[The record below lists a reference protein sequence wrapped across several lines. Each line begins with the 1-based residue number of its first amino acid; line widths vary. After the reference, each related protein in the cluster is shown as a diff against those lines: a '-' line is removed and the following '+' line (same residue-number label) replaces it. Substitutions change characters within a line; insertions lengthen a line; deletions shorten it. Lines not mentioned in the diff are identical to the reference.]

1 MRELKVWSLPLRRW
15 QEEAYLLVKETYKK
29 GEKDFLCV
37 ATPGAGK
44 TIFALRVAHYLLY
57 NKLVERIVIIAPT
70 EHLKKQ
76 WAESAGLVGI
86 DINPNFENSNEIET
100 RDFRGVSVTYAA
112 VGRSPEVYE
121 RGTKLKKTFAIFD
134 EIHHAGDNL
143 SWGDA
148 IRKAFENCE
157 YRLAISGT
165 PFRRDSNPIPFVRYE
180 NNQSKADYIYG
191 YKDALEDGVC
201 RPIYFPAFDGEM
213 KWRYKELV
221 FRATFEDSLNNQL
234 SGQRLKTALDPK
246 GDWLKD
252 VLLDAD
258 KKLNQIRSEGHKDAG
273 GLVIAMDQSHAKKIA
288 KLMEELLGEKPT
300 VVVSDDPTASKK
312 IKKFAN
318 GFDKWL
324 VAVKMVS
331 EGVDIPRLRVG
342 VYATNVKSELFF
354 RQAVGRFV
362 RALKN
367 LAVQDAYLYLPKDPT
382 LVYFAKQIEV
392 ERDHRLV
399 KIIENT
405 NDIHKKI
412 EDLEDNQSVNNF
424 EAIYAVATE
433 KFQYELDFGIEFRFP
448 SGAAKKTLLSKK
460 SPLKIQNKEEFS
472 QKNKEEENLSA
483 YEAIEKLR
491 KEIRDLARSVALK
504 RKSIDGRI
512 DWEAPHREW
521 IMRGGKSIEQETI
534 AELKQ
539 RKKWLLD
546 QL

>member
-1 MRELKVWSLPLRRW
+1 MRELKVWTLPLRRW
-15 QEEAYLLVKETYKK
+15 QEEAYLLAKETYVK
-29 GEKDFLCV
+29 GAKDFLCV

-57 NKLVERIVIIAPT
+57 HKYVERIVIVAPT

-86 DINPNFENSNEIET
+86 DINPNFENSNELET
-100 RDFRGVSVTYAA
+100 ADFRGISITYAA
-112 VGRSPEVYE
+112 VGRLPEVYE
-121 RGTKLKKTFAIFD
+121 KGTKLKKTFAIFD
-134 EIHHAGDNL
+134 EIHHSGDNM

-148 IRKAFENCE
+148 IRKAFEKAE

-165 PFRRDSNPIPFVRYE
+165 PFRRDNNPIPFVKYV
-180 NNQSKADYIYG
+180 NNESKADYIYS

-213 KWRYKELV
+213 KWRYKDIEL
-221 FRATFEDSLNNQL
+221 RATFEDSLNNQL
-234 SGQRLKTALDPK
+234 SSQRLKTALDPK

-252 VLLDAD
+252 VLIDAD
-258 KKLNQIRSEGHKDAG
+258 KKLKQIRSEEHKDAG
-273 GLVIAMDQSHAKKIA
+273 GLVIAINQTHARKIA
-288 KLMEELLGEKPT
+288 KLMEELFSEKPT
-300 VVVSDDPTASKK
+300 VVVSDDPSASKK

-362 RALKN
+362 RSLKH
-367 LAVQDAYLYLPKDPT
+367 LAIQDAYLYLPKDPT

-392 ERDHRLV
+392 ERDHKLI
-399 KIIENT
+399 KAEISNENFEFR
-405 NDIHKKI
+405 KEKI
-412 EDLEDNQSVNNF
+412 EAIKEENF

-433 KFQYELDFGIEFRFP
+433 KFQYELDFGIEFRLP
-448 SGAAKKTLLSKK
+448 IGAAKKSSIQKKVLSNQKK
-460 SPLKIQNKEEFS
+460 DVQLQKEEKIEDMPTF
-472 QKNKEEENLSA
+472 
-483 YEAIEKLR
+483 EAIEKLR
-491 KEIRDLARSVALK
+491 KEIKDLARSVALK
-504 RKSIDGRI
+504 RKSIDGKV

-521 IMRGGKSIEQETI
+521 IIMGGKSIEQETLT
-534 AELKQ
+534 ELKQ
-539 RKKWLLD
+539 RKKWLLE